1 MDALS
6 RFLLGIGKSLGKGL
20 TEVGV
25 RELEQKQREETLR
38 LQSLENI
45 RTQLLNN
52 ALSLPKEAFDFLAP
66 EEHQAFSQALATI
79 ATPGAPIDPGT
90 ITQFTTIL
98 GKAAKAAQQAQTFRE
113 LLGKDT
119 RQLGALLWAAG
130 PEFAERWA
138 EVVLGDRAQL
148 APLLQEGARY
158 YEQSGM
164 QNEFMRIQL
173 KYADEK
179 ARNEVRA
186 LAAQGALTE
195 AQANALTQRL
205 PLELQRLEQEVQEGK
220 IKLEYLPQEL
230 RARIERTLADIG
242 VSQAQREEILARI
255 PLIQAQ
261 TEVAREQAESVR
273 LSNEAQR
280 QQNELAEELRKL
292 KVADAVVETL
302 VNPNAPITDPE
313 LIRAFLPES
322 IDPETRER
330 LTQRVVEANAFFVK
344 DRTLSLTAKELGVEE
359 QRFKQAVN
367 YASILNNPALENSPR
382 ALKAAED
389 RVRSALPDNP
399 GLAEAIIAN
408 AAFARQ
414 LSKANLPA
422 DIAKAITDNAAPPP
436 KEQEAQ
442 VVATLRQRLEPALG
456 KDGTDAAIALLKAN
470 WDVARVAVDKDRAQ
484 AAYYVAN
491 ANEANARAAAV
502 PKQLE
507 IDRERVRQTWE
518 QIALARKE
526 LRIRALSDA
535 LDAVGKLLAASGA
548 AASGPTA
555 DALNAVKNLAQLAE
569 QAQDAFRAAIANAV
583 DAISPGC
590 GQYIDSSG
598 ALTSVTSVAT
608 GVPQRCSM
616 AYSEALKDEK
626 VRALKANADAIS
638 QAALAHGAGFFASLE
653 TMASAGQAQG
663 GAQPGA
669 VSPFMTTYLNVL
681 NAYLKE
687 LGLQP
692 VDTRP
697 LSQPSGGA
705 GTGTTGGAGTGA
717 SAGTNTS
724 GAASAKTETDTGT
737 GGTSPSGASPGGAAR
752 ALKPP
757 SPVAGAGAWRSVVLN
772 NNLPE
777 ASQSPGGAIGLGYAA
792 IVAGGEMSPS
802 DTTIQVKSPDLKRIV
817 QVMGCD
823 KAPNALA
830 RAACEGLAVAR
841 SRGVAN
847 EPSRYNPAHIGVS
860 HIFPA
865 GIPKGKYDPNRTLT
879 DIAPDRKLAERFF
892 QSNPALSRFA
902 SQARGT
908 QVQSASQLTMADVG
922 AYYAYNFLAAN
933 RGLGVIPSDIEALPN
948 ESKLL
953 ISYIM
958 AFTPPG
964 KVSDPKAIEEATLAA
979 TKHLGLYGE
988 RFGDVVFDQNF
999 AKTMAVKLS
1008 PYMKQFTLKAI
1019 GERLAGIKGARR

>member
-66 EEHQAFSQALATI
+66 EERQAFSQALATI

-113 LLGKDT
+113 LLAKDT

-138 EVVLGDRAQL
+138 DVVLGDRAQL

-261 TEVAREQAESVR
+261 TEVAREQAENIR

-280 QQNELAEELRKL
+280 LQNELAEELRKA
-292 KVADAVVETL
+292 KVTGEVIETL

-330 LTQRVVEANAFFVK
+330 LTQMIVEANAFFVK

-389 RVRSALPDNP
+389 RVRIVLPDNP

-408 AAFARQ
+408 ATFARQ

-456 KDGTDAAIALLKAN
+456 KDGADAAIALLKAN

-555 DALNAVKNLAQLAE
+555 DALNAVKSLAQLAE

-616 AYSEALKDEK
+616 AYSEALKDKK
-626 VRALKANADAIS
+626 VQALKANADAIS

-692 VDTRP
+692 VDTQP

-705 GTGTTGGAGTGA
+705 GTGTTSGAGTG
-717 SAGTNTS
+717 
-724 GAASAKTETDTGT
+724 ASAKTETDTGT
-737 GGTSPSGASPGGAAR
+737 GGTSPRGASPGGAAR
-752 ALKPP
+752 TLKPP

-777 ASQSPGGAIGLGYAA
+777 AAQSPGGAIGLGYAA

-865 GIPKGKYDPNRTLT
+865 GIPKGKYDPNRTLA

-933 RGLGVIPSDIEALPN
+933 RGLGVIPSEIEALPS
-948 ESKLL
+948 EDKLL

-964 KVSDPKAIEEATLAA
+964 RISDPKAIEQATIAA
-979 TKHLGLYGE
+979 TKHLGLYGT
-988 RFGDVVFDQNF
+988 RVGNVVFDENF
-999 AKTMAVKLS
+999 AKAIAVNLS
-1008 PYMKQFTLKAI
+1008 PLMGQFTLKAI

>member
-20 TEVGV
+20 TEVGAQ
-25 RELEQKQREETLR
+25 ELEQRQREETLR
-38 LQSLENI
+38 LQSLESI
-45 RTQLLNN
+45 RTQLLND
-52 ALSLPKEAFDFLAP
+52 ALNVPKEAFDFLAP
-66 EEHQAFSQALATI
+66 EERQAFSQALVAI
-79 ATPGAPIDPGT
+79 ATPGAPIDSGT
-90 ITQFTTIL
+90 LTQFTTVL

-138 EVVLGDRAQL
+138 EVVLGDRTQL

-179 ARNEVRA
+179 ARNEVRL

-195 AQANALTQRL
+195 AQANAITQRL
-205 PLELQRLEQEVQEGK
+205 PLELQRLQQEIEEGK
-220 IKLEYLPQEL
+220 IKLEFLPEEL
-230 RARIERTLADIG
+230 RAKIDKTLADIG
-242 VSQAQREEILARI
+242 VAEATRQEILERL
-255 PLIQAQ
+255 PLIRAQ
-261 TEVAREQAESVR
+261 TKVAEAQAESVR

-280 QQNELAEELRKL
+280 MQNELDKELREL
-292 KVADAVVETL
+292 RVADAVIKTL

-330 LTQRVVEANAFFVK
+330 LTQRIVGANMFFVK
-344 DRTLSLTAKELGVEE
+344 DRALSLTAKELGVEE

-367 YASILNNPALENSPR
+367 YASVLNNPALEKSPQ

-389 RVRSALPDNP
+389 RVRSALSDNP

-422 DIAKAITDNAAPPP
+422 DIAKAIADNAAPPP

-442 VVATLRQRLEPALG
+442 VVAMLRQRLEPVLG
-456 KDGTDAAIALLKAN
+456 KDGADAAIALLKAN

-484 AAYYVAN
+484 AAYYVAS
-491 ANEANARAAAV
+491 ASEANARAAAV
-502 PKQLE
+502 PQQLE
-507 IDRERVRQTWE
+507 IDRERIRQTWE
-518 QIALARKE
+518 QIALAKKE

-535 LDAVGKLLAASGA
+535 LDTVGQLLAASGA

-555 DALNAVKNLAQLAE
+555 DALNAVKDLTQIAE
-569 QAQDAFRAAIANAV
+569 RAQDAFRAAIANAV
-583 DAISPGC
+583 DTISPGC

-608 GVPQRCSM
+608 GVPQRCST
-616 AYSEALKDEK
+616 AYSEALKDPN
-626 VRALKANADAIS
+626 VMALKAYADAIS
-638 QAALAHGAGFFASLE
+638 QGALAHGAGFFASLE

-669 VSPFMTTYLNVL
+669 VSPFMSTYLNVL

-692 VDTRP
+692 VDARS
-697 LSQPSGGA
+697 LLQPSGGT
-705 GTGTTGGAGTGA
+705 GTGTTGGTGTGT
-717 SAGTNTS
+717 STGTGTGTS
-724 GAASAKTETDTGT
+724 GATNTGTKTGT
-737 GGTSPSGASPGGAAR
+737 GTGMASTGGTAG

-757 SPVAGAGAWRSVVLN
+757 SPAGGTNTWRKVLLQN
-772 NNLPE
+772 PIPPE
-777 ASQSPGGAIGLGYAA
+777 ARGGAIGLGYAA
-792 IVAGGEMSPS
+792 IVAGGEMSAS
-802 DTTIQVKSPDLKRIV
+802 DPTIQLKAKDLV
-817 QVMGCD
+817 GVANNVYNCD
-823 KAPNALA
+823 KHTNPLA
-830 RAACEGLAVAR
+830 RAICEGLVVAR
-841 SRGVAN
+841 SRGFDR
-847 EPSRYNPAHIGVS
+847 EPQRYNPAHVGVG
-860 HIFPA
+860 HILPA
-865 GIPKGKYDPNRTLT
+865 GILGGKYDPNKTLA
-879 DIAPDRKLAERFF
+879 DIVPNRELAERFF
-892 QSNPALSRFA
+892 KSNPALSRFT

-933 RGLGVIPSDIEALPN
+933 QGAGAIPSDIEALPN

-964 KVSDPKAIEEATLAA
+964 KASDPKAIEQATLAA
-979 TKHLGLYGE
+979 TKHLGLYGQ

-1019 GERLAGIKGARR
+1019 GERLAEIKGARR

>member
-1 MDALS
+1 MSPLGFLLANLSRSLSEGARDALT
-6 RFLLGIGKSLGKGL
+6 RA
-20 TEVGV
+20 
-25 RELEQKQREETLR
+25 LEQRQRQEMLQQ
-38 LQSLENI
+38 QSLENI
-45 RTQLLNN
+45 RAQLLNS

-66 EEHQAFSQALATI
+66 EERQAFSQALTTI

-113 LLGKDT
+113 LLAKDT

-138 EVVLGDRAQL
+138 DVVLGDRAQL

-179 ARNEVRA
+179 ARNEVRV

-456 KDGTDAAIALLKAN
+456 KDGADAAIALLKAN

-705 GTGTTGGAGTGA
+705 GTGTTDGTGT
-717 SAGTNTS
+717 G
-724 GAASAKTETDTGT
+724 ASAKTETDTGT

-933 RGLGVIPSDIEALPN
+933 RGLGVIPSEIEALPS
-948 ESKLL
+948 EDKLL

-964 KVSDPKAIEEATLAA
+964 RISDPKAIEQATIAA
-979 TKHLGLYGE
+979 TKHLGLYGT
-988 RFGDVVFDQNF
+988 RVGNVVFDENF
-999 AKTMAVKLS
+999 AKAIAVNLS
-1008 PYMKQFTLKAI
+1008 PLMGQFTLKAI

>member
-1 MDALS
+1 MSPLGFLLANLSRSLSEGARDAL
-6 RFLLGIGKSLGKGL
+6 
-20 TEVGV
+20 T
-25 RELEQKQREETLR
+25 RELEQRHRQEI
-38 LQSLENI
+38 LQQQSRENI
-45 RTQLLNN
+45 RAQLLNN

-66 EEHQAFSQALATI
+66 EERQAFSQALATI
-79 ATPGAPIDPGT
+79 ATPGAPIDSST

-179 ARNEVRA
+179 SRNEVRA

-205 PLELQRLEQEVQEGK
+205 PLELQRLAQEVQEGK
-220 IKLEYLPQEL
+220 IKLEHLPQEL

-261 TEVAREQAESVR
+261 TEVAREQAENVR

-280 QQNELAEELRKL
+280 KQNELAEELRKL
-292 KVADAVVETL
+292 KVADAVIETL

-330 LTQRVVEANAFFVK
+330 LTQRVVEANAFFAK
-344 DRTLSLTAKELGVEE
+344 DRALSLAAKELGVEE
-359 QRFKQAVN
+359 QRFKQAAN
-367 YASILNNPALENSPR
+367 YASILSNPALENNPR

-422 DIAKAITDNAAPPP
+422 DIAKEITDNAAPPP

-442 VVATLRQRLEPALG
+442 VVATLRQQLEPALG
-456 KDGTDAAIALLKAN
+456 RDGADAAIALLKAN

-484 AAYYVAN
+484 AAYYAAN
-491 ANEANARAAAV
+491 ASEANARAAAV

-518 QIALARKE
+518 QIALTRKE

-535 LDAVGKLLAASGA
+535 LDTVGRLLAASGA

-555 DALNAVKNLAQLAE
+555 DALSAVKNLAQLAE

-616 AYSEALKDEK
+616 AYGEALKDEK
-626 VRALKANADAIS
+626 VQALKANADAIS

-697 LSQPSGGA
+697 LSQPSDGA
-705 GTGTTGGAGTGA
+705 GTGTTGGTGTG
-717 SAGTNTS
+717 
-724 GAASAKTETDTGT
+724 ASAKTETDTGT
-737 GGTSPSGASPGGAAR
+737 GGTSLSGASTGGAAR

-757 SPVAGAGAWRSVVLN
+757 SPLAGAGAWRSVVLN

-802 DTTIQVKSPDLKRIV
+802 DTTIQVKSPDLKRMA
-817 QVMGCD
+817 QAMGCD

-841 SRGVAN
+841 SRGIAN

-860 HIFPA
+860 HVFPA
-865 GIPKGKYDPNRTLT
+865 GMPKGKYDPNRTLA
-879 DIAPDRKLAERFF
+879 DIVPDRKLAERFF
-892 QSNPALSRFA
+892 QSNPALARFA

-933 RGLGVIPSDIEALPN
+933 QGIGVIPSDIEALPN

-999 AKTMAVKLS
+999 AKTMAIKLS

-1019 GERLAGIKGARR
+1019 GERLAEIKGARR